1 MTEQTKSYFDNIADT
16 FAGSDGGIRFLKL
29 KMLIDAIDEKE
40 DEASKEIIKLVVKF
54 STLIDVA
61 NKKGTLT

>member
-16 FAGSDGGIRFLKL
+16 FADSDGGIRFLKL